1 MRTCGRMDG
10 VVGRPQAGV
19 VSRSGASA
27 GNTYLSLIIGWG
39 MSADRYSDSS
49 AQCHLVVS
57 GIDDAGLLGEL
68 IDLDVCARVIYL
80 VTGYTDVAR
89 IYTRSSV

>member
-1 MRTCGRMDG
+1 MGD
-10 VVGRPQAGV
+10 VGG
-19 VSRSGASA
+19 S
-27 GNTYLSLIIGWG
+27 
-39 MSADRYSDSS
+39 YSDSS